1 MRKKLYKGYAL
12 CVFKDQPI
20 MGAYPDKIYSEDCYE
35 NCGFNF
41 PFIRL
46 KYGNKIKRVKIIEIP
61 EPRKPKA
68 VNREK
73 SAT

>member
-1 MRKKLYKGYAL
+1 
-12 CVFKDQPI
+12 